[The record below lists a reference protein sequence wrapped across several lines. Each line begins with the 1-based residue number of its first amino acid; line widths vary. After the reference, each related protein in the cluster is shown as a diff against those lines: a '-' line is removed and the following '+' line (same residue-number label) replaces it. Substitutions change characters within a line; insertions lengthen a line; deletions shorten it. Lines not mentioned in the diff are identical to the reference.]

1 MDLAALGTSFAEVGG
16 SGNRSEILEFSRS
29 QAREA
34 GKNLKV
40 MPLKSPPRLLIC

>member
-34 GKNLKV
+34 GKKFEGDAAQITA
-40 MPLKSPPRLLIC
+40 RC